1 LQNFETNIKAPVLNL
16 GAMRATVGRIP
27 IAGPIISSVATQ
39 MVNEELSKVQI
50 IGDGSSKD
58 ASVEPVAIRDLC
70 QTLMKPDTLWMKNG
84 TFLNP
89 LQLDDVQIFIF
100 YFSAHWC
107 PPCRKFTPIL
117 AKQFEIHRNQSS
129 SSKSCVIFVSR
140 DRTQQE
146 QMDYM
151 KECHGDWPA
160 VPCQSDLQPKLNS
173 AFQIEGNSYL

>member
-1 LQNFETNIKAPVLNL
+1 
-16 GAMRATVGRIP
+16 MRATVGRIP

-50 IGDGSSKD
+50 IGDGSGKE
-58 ASVEPVAIRDLC
+58 ASSEPVAIRDLC
-70 QTLMKPDTLWMKNG
+70 QTLMKPDILWMKNG

-129 SSKSCVIFVSR
+129 SSKSCVVFVSK

-160 VPCQSDLQPKLNS
+160 VPCQSDLQTKLNS